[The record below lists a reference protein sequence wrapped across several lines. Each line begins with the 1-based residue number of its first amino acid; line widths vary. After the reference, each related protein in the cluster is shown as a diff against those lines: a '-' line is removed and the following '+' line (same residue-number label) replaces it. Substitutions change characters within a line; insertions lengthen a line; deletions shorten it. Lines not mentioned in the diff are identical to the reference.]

1 MRVVCGTVEWINN
14 PLPIAAPTPTYV
26 SFTRLLSENSMLRI
40 VGTNL
45 FNDQLFRGQIGFGNE
60 IDIALVGDLRRTQA
74 VDKNAAGFASNLN
87 SEVKQLIPLK
97 LVLYFL
103 IAPYHLAEAT
113 V

>member
-1 MRVVCGTVEWINN
+1 
-14 PLPIAAPTPTYV
+14 
-26 SFTRLLSENSMLRI
+26 
-40 VGTNL
+40 
-45 FNDQLFRGQIGFGNE
+45 
-60 IDIALVGDLRRTQA
+60 LRRTQA

-103 IAPYHLAEAT
+103 VAPYHLAEAT